1 MIINEAKATGVKQN
15 SYLQTAIKKKV
26 RNMTQLDPNSHL
38 PLDTNPMNIHTVI
51 SHIGW
56 KLT

>member
-15 SYLQTAIKKKV
+15 PYLQTAIKKV
-26 RNMTQLDPNSHL
+26 RVMTRLDANNHL

-56 KLT
+56 KLK